1 MFSAGEDLGILSFK
15 NYCLSRNMNIS
26 DISAD
31 LRKLQ
36 QLECSASQAELVH
49 AIQNKY
55 GEVQK
60 QIRSLEFPGWKDLPK
75 DNLAQMLTPDDLPD
89 DFPLGVEA
97 RKVTGDGNCLY
108 NAASVV
114 LVGNESFSPFLRL
127 LTATELYDNALF
139 YVKHPKL
146 IEAVSDC
153 GLNEVSLFIQCLSK
167 NGLES
172 WDEKMDHVAAVQ
184 SEAIGG
190 CRDGEWSCMF
200 HLTALATILGRP
212 VLSAFPNCNM
222 NTRPLFHGYIL
233 PRQSMDGNTKSPA
246 VILWSRDGSLD
257 NRPGSWYQSNHFVPL
272 FKIDSPPDFASSQ
285 TEDKKRKLDGTNGAE
300 KQKEKRKR
308 MKLTDYFRFPAQQ
321 STSKAQQG
329 TARYSDEAGPHRTE
343 ITPPGLAYV
352 APLASSQKETC
363 KKALGRQAI
372 SSSSC
377 SEEKTSKEKYEEKRQ
392 REFKQHWKDDYPWVE
407 HDPVQDNMFCKVCK
421 SHCMFC
427 VFCCFFCAY

>member
-1 MFSAGEDLGILSFK
+1 
-15 NYCLSRNMNIS
+15 
-26 DISAD
+26 
-31 LRKLQ
+31 
-36 QLECSASQAELVH
+36 
-49 AIQNKY
+49 
-55 GEVQK
+55 
-60 QIRSLEFPGWKDLPK
+60 
-75 DNLAQMLTPDDLPD
+75 MLTPDDLPD

-127 LTATELYDNALF
+127 

-172 WDEKMDHVAAVQ
+172 WDEKMDHVTAVQ

-190 CRDGEWSCMF
+190 CKDGEWSCMF

-212 VLSAFPNCNM
+212 ILSAFPNCNM

-285 TEDKKRKLDGTNGAE
+285 TEDKKRKLDGANDAE

-308 MKLTDYFRFPAQQ
+308 MALTDYFRFPSQQ
-321 STSKAQQG
+321 CTSEVQQG
-329 TARYSDEAGPHRTE
+329 TARHSDKAGPHRTE
-343 ITPPGLAYV
+343 ITPPGLASV
-352 APLASSQKETC
+352 APLASSQNETC

-372 SSSSC
+372 SRLPRKSM
-377 SEEKTSKEKYEEKRQ
+377 KKRGSANSNNIG
-392 REFKQHWKDDYPWVE
+392 KMTIHG
-407 HDPVQDNMFCKVCK
+407 
-421 SHCMFC
+421 
-427 VFCCFFCAY
+427 

>member
-1 MFSAGEDLGILSFK
+1 MSFK
-15 NYCLSRNMNIS
+15 DNRLSRNMN
-26 DISAD
+26 ISAD

-36 QLECSASQAELVH
+36 QLESGASQSELVQ
-49 AIQNKY
+49 AIQNRY
-55 GEVQK
+55 GEVQN
-60 QIRSLEFPGWKDLPK
+60 QIRSQEFPEWKDLPK
-75 DNLAQMLTPDDLPD
+75 DNLAQLLIPNDLLN

-108 NAASVV
+108 NAASVA
-114 LVGNESFSPFLRL
+114 LVGNESFSPHLRL
-127 LTATELYDNALF
+127 LTATELYDNAQF

-146 IEAVSDC
+146 IEAVNDC
-153 GLNEVSLFIQCLSK
+153 GLPEVSLFIQCLSK

-190 CRDGEWSCMF
+190 CKDGEWSCMF
-200 HLTALATILGRP
+200 HLMALATVLGRP
-212 VLSAFPNCNM
+212 ILSAFPNCDM

-246 VILWSRDGSLD
+246 MILWSRDGSLD

-272 FKIDSPPDFASSQ
+272 FKIDRPPDIASSQ
-285 TEDKKRKLDGTNGAE
+285 TKDKKRKLEDANDAGKENG
-300 KQKEKRKR
+300 KRKR
-308 MKLTDYFRFPAQQ
+308 MTLTDYFRFPSQC
-321 STSKAQQG
+321 TSKVQQG
-329 TARYSDEAGPHRTE
+329 TARHGDKAGPHRTE
-343 ITPPGLAYV
+343 TTPPGLASPV
-352 APLASSQKETC
+352 APLASSQNETC
-363 KKALGRQAI
+363 KKALGKQAI
-372 SSSSC
+372 SSTSC

-421 SHCMFC
+421 SQCIYL
-427 VFCCFFCAY
+427 CFLLLFDAFPVLVYL